1 MAAGNRS
8 PDNMESLV
16 MCCPKCEILITVLVQ
31 DCIDGREFPCPIC
44 GKAICFKFTAEEME
58 RKIELAKK
66 NQETALRRQ
75 FPLAFGDV

>member
-1 MAAGNRS
+1 
-8 PDNMESLV
+8 MESFV

-44 GKAICFKFTAEEME
+44 GKTIIIKFTAEEAE
-58 RKIELAKK
+58 KKIELAEK
-66 NQETALRRQ
+66 NQERVLRRQ